1 MPRMSASADT
11 VLVLTHTAD
20 HFVTE
25 RVAEALAR
33 RGVTAVRFD
42 TDLFP
47 LEAGSRRASPTGRAL
62 TRCAAGRSSSMR
74 GACAPCGRAACG
86 RRASP
91 TSSSRPSARAACARR
106 AAALRGWLTALAD
119 VRWVNPL
126 DAGAAAEDKPRQLR
140 LARELGLCVPRTLVT
155 NDPDAVRAF
164 REEVGPLV
172 TKMLTPLSQSM
183 GKAELFVRTSALRDE
198 DLADLSGLALSP
210 MVFQERI
217 EKRRELRVACV
228 GTRTFT
234 GALDASRSAAGAVDW
249 RAARPDEVRWEH
261 AELDAR
267 VAERLARLLSAL
279 GLSYGAADLIETP
292 SGETVFLELNPGG
305 EWGMLERDLGLP
317 IGEALAEELL
327 GS

>member
-1 MPRMSASADT
+1 MSASADT

-47 LEAGSRRASPTGRAL
+47 LEARLTTRIADGESAHTLRCGTLELDARSVRAVW
-62 TRCAAGRSSSMR
+62 
-74 GACAPCGRAACG
+74 
-86 RRASP
+86 
-91 TSSSRPSARAACARR
+91 ARR
-106 AAALRGWLTALAD
+106 LWTPRLPDELEPPIREGCLRETRAALRGWLTALAD

-327 GS
+327 GP